1 MISHK
6 TARRIYYPPWFLR
19 TFYRL
24 YNRKGGDTMM
34 TISYI
39 FAGLFLAIV
48 VGGVILVEIENRKNR
63 ED

>member
-1 MISHK
+1 
-6 TARRIYYPPWFLR
+6 
-19 TFYRL
+19 
-24 YNRKGGDTMM
+24 MM